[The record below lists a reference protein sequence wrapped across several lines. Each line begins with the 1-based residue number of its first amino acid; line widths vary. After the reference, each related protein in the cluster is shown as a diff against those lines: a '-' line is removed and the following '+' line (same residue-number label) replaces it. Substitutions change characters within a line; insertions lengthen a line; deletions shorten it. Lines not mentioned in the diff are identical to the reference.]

1 VQFEETFVHRP
12 QFFGVER
19 RIIDAARRIA
29 IPGKMADGA
38 QQVAVGDHGSVEID
52 GRKQVAVERR
62 RAQQRGQRRIAHDLA
77 QRLQPQ
83 PEVNVIGEGAA
94 AHQESP
100 QPPDAIVRVVRVVAD
115 QPAIFGGQQ
124 EEHAVDDAQRLAI
137 QRSGN
142 VVRDGFARRR
152 ETKRGAQR
160 HVRRVRQEAVRQDQ
174 QSLFHAVAQA
184 VAHPSALFQRVLM
197 VAFQPAV
204 TRVRSGVRQA
214 RAVDQPVEHGE
225 VGEALLIEDLRQ
237 VAFDIRLPP
246 EVRAGVQQTQRA
258 PVGDQPPH
266 LLAAVEILLHQH
278 VRRDPPSSAHA
289 ERTGRGAPQVLA
301 PPDDMHRRGVVCS
314 ASAVRNGEAR
324 LVNLIRVR
332 VGVQVVAEQTEE
344 RDDPGIAGD
353 CGRRTPPVPPAS
365 GGVRGGARQAA
376 AKDRPL
382 RLGVGE
388 DACDLIGQGARPV
401 QPEIARL
408 LPWQIAGKRRLQ
420 DVGIKQTAFE
430 TDRQHWCVD
439 GMHRFVSESAC
450 VDDSGAHCS
459 ACSYPCSPGCRGER
473 RLTAL
478 RLLTHARCCTAG
490 VAASS
495 ACVSRR
501 ASAPIWAAS
510 ARSS

>member
-1 VQFEETFVHRP
+1 MPRRRQQEVPAAACRIEHGQSKERRFPFGRCAAWRKTRPQRWLQRVLHERRHQLRRGVVRPGGAPFGAARGEGNDGNRAAPGDGRVQFEETFVHRP

-77 QRLQPQ
+77 QRLKPQ
-83 PEVNVIGEGAA
+83 PEVDVIGEGAA
-94 AHQESP
+94 ARQESP

-124 EEHAVDDAQRLAI
+124 EEHAVDDAQHLAI

-152 ETKRGAQR
+152 ETERGAQR

-204 TRVRSGVRQA
+204 ARVSSGVRQA
-214 RAVDQPVEHGE
+214 RAVDQPVERGE

-246 EVRAGVQQTQRA
+246 EVRAVA
-258 PVGDQPPH
+258 PAG
-266 LLAAVEILLHQH
+266 AA
-278 VRRDPPSSAHA
+278 
-289 ERTGRGAPQVLA
+289 
-301 PPDDMHRRGVVCS
+301 C
-314 ASAVRNGEAR
+314 AR
-324 LVNLIRVR
+324 
-332 VGVQVVAEQTEE
+332 
-344 RDDPGIAGD
+344 
-353 CGRRTPPVPPAS
+353 
-365 GGVRGGARQAA
+365 
-376 AKDRPL
+376 
-382 RLGVGE
+382 
-388 DACDLIGQGARPV
+388 
-401 QPEIARL
+401 
-408 LPWQIAGKRRLQ
+408 W
-420 DVGIKQTAFE
+420 
-430 TDRQHWCVD
+430 
-439 GMHRFVSESAC
+439 
-450 VDDSGAHCS
+450 
-459 ACSYPCSPGCRGER
+459 
-473 RLTAL
+473 
-478 RLLTHARCCTAG
+478 
-490 VAASS
+490 
-495 ACVSRR
+495 
-501 ASAPIWAAS
+501 
-510 ARSS
+510 